1 MQPARTSS
9 ADRAT
14 SPMLADLSTEALAR
28 FLDEARVKGGAVALL
43 PIGSTEPHGPHL
55 PLSTDILL
63 SEEACLRAA
72 RVFAQRGVPA
82 LVAPSIA
89 YGVTRYA
96 AGFRGAVSVTEATLI
111 GLLTDVA
118 RALLDDGFAHVAL
131 VNNHLEPEHVAAI
144 DRAAAVLASER
155 GAKHVSFPNQLTR
168 RWGRTLTD
176 EFKRGD
182 CHAGRYETSLVL
194 ATRAELV
201 DDTVAR
207 GLATLPISL
216 SRAIADANGAPV
228 RFADIGMHRAYT
240 GAPADATP
248 TEGEATYERLVEMI
262 VTEVTERLGAAGEPG
277 APANVPQKE
286 EKQR

>member
-1 MQPARTSS
+1 
-9 ADRAT
+9 
-14 SPMLADLSTEALAR
+14 MLADLSTEALAR
-28 FLDEARVKGGAVALL
+28 FLDEARPQGGAVALL

-72 RVFAQRGVPA
+72 RAFAQRGVPA
-82 LVAPSIA
+82 LVAPSVA

-96 AGFRGAVSVTEATLI
+96 AGFRGAVGVTEATLV

-155 GAKHVSFPNQLTR
+155 GAKCISFPNQLTR

-201 DDTVAR
+201 DGNVAR

-228 RFADIGMHRAYT
+228 RFADIGMDRAYT
-240 GAPADATP
+240 GAPAEATP
-248 TEGEATYERLVEMI
+248 IEGEATYERLVEMI
-262 VTEVTERLGAAGEPG
+262 VTEVTERLGAAGEP
-277 APANVPQKE
+277 AKPANAP
-286 EKQR
+286 

>member
-1 MQPARTSS
+1 
-9 ADRAT
+9 
-14 SPMLADLSTEALAR
+14 MLADLSTEALAR
-28 FLDEARVKGGAVALL
+28 FLDDARGKGGAVALL

-72 RVFAQRGVPA
+72 RAFGQRGMPS
-82 LVAPSIA
+82 LVAPPIA

-96 AGFRGAVSVTEATLI
+96 AGFRGAVSVSEATLV
-111 GLLTDVA
+111 GLLTDVT

-144 DRAAAVLASER
+144 ERATAIIAAER
-155 GAKHVSFPNQLTR
+155 GTKCVSFPNQLTR

-194 ATRAELV
+194 ATRADLV
-201 DDTVAR
+201 DDDVAR

-216 SRAIADANGAPV
+216 SRAIADANGAAV

-240 GAPADATP
+240 GAPAEATP

-262 VTEVTERLGAAGEPG
+262 VTEVTERLGAAGEP
-277 APANVPQKE
+277 AKPANAPQKE